1 MKILEE
7 LLKGEKVE
15 WKKLGEVIK
24 RHSEKAKHYPMIK
37 LVYTVSKDF
46 GIIPSLDYWKQTAS
60 KQRYSYQMYSEDTDN
75 YNVIKKN
82 MFAYNPARLNIGS
95 IGCLFDKDI
104 GLLSPMYVI
113 FKINEEILNPR
124 YVLYFLKSSKVLN
137 TIDSMKELGARFR
150 FDFNNWN
157 KIEIPIPPLSVQ
169 KKIAEVLDKFENC
182 ATELQAELQERK
194 KQYSYYRDKLLS
206 EDYLNGIINKL
217 YLEENQPL
225 RNVTLGEIG
234 EFTRGNG
241 LQKKDFVEKGK
252 PVIHYGQIYTKYGF
266 ETDKTISFTSEE
278 VFKGLRKAQ
287 RGDLIITDTS
297 ENMEDVCKVLVWNG
311 DEEIGIS
318 GHSCMFRTNENS
330 KYIAYLFQ
338 TNFLKKQIEKRAT
351 GTKVIS
357 ISKGDMEKFNIP
369 LPPLAIQEQVVN
381 VLDKFREYISE
392 TNGLLPK
399 EIEQRQKQYVYFREK
414 LLTFDTE
421 CSKNRTEPN
430 RTELNS

>member
-15 WKKLGEVIK
+15 WKKLGEVCTIIRGVRVTK
-24 RHSEKAKHYPMIK
+24 
-37 LVYTVSKDF
+37 KD
-46 GIIPSLDYWKQTAS
+46 
-60 KQRYSYQMYSEDTDN
+60 
-75 YNVIKKN
+75 
-82 MFAYNPARLNIGS
+82 
-95 IGCLFDKDI
+95 
-104 GLLSPMYVI
+104 LLSEGLYPVVSGGTGYMGY
-113 FKINEEILNPR
+113 LNKYNR
-124 YVLYFLKSSKVLN
+124 DEN
-137 TIDSMKELGARFR
+137 TITIAQYGTAGYVRWQNEKFWANDVCFSIYPKDNVENKVNKKYLYHFLLNKQEYLYSISNRSAIPYSIDS
-150 FDFNNWN
+150 N
-157 KIEIPIPPLSVQ
+157 KILRILIPLPPLSVQ

-182 ATELQAELQERK
+182 AIELQAELQAELQERK

-225 RNVTLGEIG
+225 RFTTLGEIG